1 MGIKDFGGLD
11 KDGSQMVGVFHGKS
25 HRSKWTMTGGTP
37 MTSWNPP
44 DETAGFTHFP
54 IFPSRFLRPFCEAF
68 CENIRKEDPQSV
80 WRPPEGAKM
89 GEMGGFWRMED
100 PSIHGKSINGGF
112 LKKSASFQAIQI

>member
-1 MGIKDFGGLD
+1 
-11 KDGSQMVGVFHGKS
+11 
-25 HRSKWTMTGGTP
+25 MTGGTP

-89 GEMGGFWRMED
+89 GQMGGFWRMED

-112 LKKSASFQAIQI
+112 PEEIGKFSSHSNMTLFSVGQFLGGSTNGGVLVS